1 MKESWVRPDM
11 EVLDVKETAFGPQN
25 PKMPDSDKTAVIGPN
40 GEVIGWEQS
49 YGENNTSALVYVNKN
64 EKMTGECTS
73 VILYYTTENQR

>member
-40 GEVIGWEQS
+40 GEVIGGEQS
-49 YGENNTSALVYVNKN
+49 YGENNTSA
-64 EKMTGECTS
+64 
-73 VILYYTTENQR
+73 

>member
-49 YGENNTSALVYVNKN
+49 YGEMCIRDSRYNSHGFVCL
-64 EKMTGECTS
+64 
-73 VILYYTTENQR
+73 